1 MPRSASLRLALPLLM
16 ALGLS
21 GCITVVSAP
30 SPQPTSASP
39 AANDTAP
46 EDQAKD
52 EAAPKAPLLPSTLFP
67 GQADKLTAWRCT
79 PAQDLVTAATEEEL
93 RLWSA
98 QGGTRLA
105 PAVVASGA
113 RYQQGDLSFWN
124 KGREALVESQR
135 GRLDCRVDVTHDAL
149 TRQAHPGVMFRGQGN
164 EPGWY
169 VELANDVPELTLSL
183 DYGRREVTLP
193 YRVTTLD
200 NGAGRVILASGQ
212 AARPF
217 TLRMEAKACFDSMS
231 GRPWPAR
238 VTLSLNDKVYRGCGQ
253 GIAP

>member
-1 MPRSASLRLALPLLM
+1 MSRHVPLRLSLPLLL

-21 GCITVVSAP
+21 GCVTYVSAP
-30 SPQPTSASP
+30 
-39 AANDTAP
+39 AP
-46 EDQAKD
+46 EPAPSSLEKADPAQD
-52 EAAPKAPLLPSTLFP
+52 EASARAPLLPSMLFP
-67 GQADKLTAWRCT
+67 GEADELAGWRCT
-79 PAQDLVTAATEEEL
+79 PAQDLVTAATKEEL

-135 GRLDCRVDVTHDAL
+135 GRLDCRVDVTRDAL
-149 TRQAHPGVMFRGQGN
+149 TREEHPGVMFRGQGN
-164 EPGWY
+164 EPGWH
-169 VELANDVPELTLSL
+169 VALANDVPELTMTL

-200 NGAGRVILASGQ
+200 NDAGRVILASGQ

-217 TLRMEAKACFDSMS
+217 TLRIEAKACFDDMS
-231 GRPWPAR
+231 GQPWPAR
-238 VTLSLNDKVYRGCGQ
+238 VTLSLNDQVYRGCGQ

>member
-1 MPRSASLRLALPLLM
+1 MSRHVPLRLALPLLL

-21 GCITVVSAP
+21 GCVTVVSAP
-30 SPQPTSASP
+30 APEPAPSSPE
-39 AANDTAP
+39 AADTA
-46 EDQAKD
+46 QG
-52 EAAPKAPLLPSTLFP
+52 EATAKAPLLPSTLFP

-98 QGGTRLA
+98 QGGTRLD

-135 GRLDCRVDVTHDAL
+135 GRLDCRVDVTNDAL
-149 TRQAHPGVMFRGQGN
+149 TRQEHPGVMFHGQGN
-164 EPGWY
+164 EPGWH
-169 VELANDVPELTLSL
+169 VELANDVPELTMTL

-200 NGAGRVILASGQ
+200 NEAGRVILASGQ

-217 TLRMEAKACFDSMS
+217 TLRIEAKACFDTMS

-238 VTLSLNDKVYRGCGQ
+238 VTLALNDEVYRGCGQ

>member
-1 MPRSASLRLALPLLM
+1 MSRHAPLRLALPLLL

-21 GCITVVSAP
+21 GCVTYVSAP
-30 SPQPTSASP
+30 
-39 AANDTAP
+39 AP
-46 EDQAKD
+46 EPSPSSSKQADPVQD
-52 EAAPKAPLLPSTLFP
+52 EASAKAPLLPSTLFP
-67 GQADKLTAWRCT
+67 GEAETLTAWRCT
-79 PAQDLVTAATEEEL
+79 PAQDLVTAATKEEL

-98 QGGTRLA
+98 QGGTRLD

-135 GRLDCRVDVTHDAL
+135 GRLDCRVDVTRDAL
-149 TRQAHPGVMFRGQGN
+149 TRQGHPGVMFRGQGN
-164 EPGWY
+164 EPGWH
-169 VELANDVPELTLSL
+169 VELANDVPELTMTL
-183 DYGRREVTLP
+183 DYGNREVTLP

-200 NGAGRVILASGQ
+200 NDAGRVILASGQ

-217 TLRMEAKACFDSMS
+217 TLRIEAKSCFDTMS

-238 VTLSLNDKVYRGCGQ
+238 VTLALNDQVYRGCGQ

>member
-1 MPRSASLRLALPLLM
+1 MSRHAPLRLALPLLL

-21 GCITVVSAP
+21 GCVTVVSAP
-30 SPQPTSASP
+30 APEPAPSSPE
-39 AANDTAP
+39 AADTAP
-46 EDQAKD
+46 D
-52 EAAPKAPLLPSTLFP
+52 EATAKAPLLPSTLFP

-98 QGGTRLA
+98 QGGMRLD

-135 GRLDCRVDVTHDAL
+135 GRLDCQVDVTRDAL
-149 TRQAHPGVMFRGQGN
+149 TREGHPGVMFRGHGN
-164 EPGWY
+164 EPGWH
-169 VELANDVPELTLSL
+169 VELANDVPELTMTL

-200 NGAGRVILASGQ
+200 NEAGRVILASGQ

-217 TLRMEAKACFDSMS
+217 TLRVEAKSCFDTMS
-231 GRPWPAR
+231 GQPWPAR
-238 VTLSLNDKVYRGCGQ
+238 VTLALNDKVYRGCGQ

>member
-1 MPRSASLRLALPLLM
+1 MSRHAPLRLALPLLV

-21 GCITVVSAP
+21 GCVTVVSAP
-30 SPQPTSASP
+30 APEPAPSSPE
-39 AANDTAP
+39 AADTAP
-46 EDQAKD
+46 D
-52 EAAPKAPLLPSTLFP
+52 EATAKAPLLPSTLFP

-98 QGGTRLA
+98 QGAVRLD

-135 GRLDCRVDVTHDAL
+135 GRLDCQVDVTRDAL
-149 TRQAHPGVMFRGQGN
+149 TREGHPGVMFRGHGN
-164 EPGWY
+164 EPGWH
-169 VELANDVPELTLSL
+169 VELANDVPELTMTL

-200 NGAGRVILASGQ
+200 NEAGRVILASGQ

-217 TLRMEAKACFDSMS
+217 TLRVEAKACFDTMS
-231 GRPWPAR
+231 GQPWPAR
-238 VTLSLNDKVYRGCGQ
+238 VTLALNDKVYRGCGQ